1 MNINC
6 KGKLI
11 DISSPKVMGILNL
24 TPDSFYD
31 GNMFNNKKAILN
43 QVEKMI
49 VDGATFID
57 VGAYSSKP
65 GATHVSEDEEKNRI
79 IKTVELL
86 VKEFP
91 YIILSIDT
99 FRSTVAEECLSAGAS
114 IINDITAS
122 EYDSNIL
129 KIAFKH
135 NAPYI
140 MMHMKGMPKDMMK
153 KNKYDDLLKDIIYY
167 FSS

>member
-31 GNMFNNKKAILN
+31 GNMFNNQKLILK

-49 VDGATFID
+49 IDGATFID

-65 GATHVSEDEEKNRI
+65 GAIHVSEDE
-79 IKTVELL
+79 
-86 VKEFP
+86 
-91 YIILSIDT
+91 
-99 FRSTVAEECLSAGAS
+99 
-114 IINDITAS
+114 
-122 EYDSNIL
+122 
-129 KIAFKH
+129 
-135 NAPYI
+135 
-140 MMHMKGMPKDMMK
+140 
-153 KNKYDDLLKDIIYY
+153 
-167 FSS
+167 